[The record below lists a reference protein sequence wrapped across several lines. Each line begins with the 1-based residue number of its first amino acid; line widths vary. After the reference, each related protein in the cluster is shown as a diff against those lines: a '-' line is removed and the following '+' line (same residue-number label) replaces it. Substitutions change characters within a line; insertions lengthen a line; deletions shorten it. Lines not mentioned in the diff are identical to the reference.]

1 MFIIKRYDSRGY
13 TAYMCW
19 SYMVKHDEKNG
30 QPKTMIVRGAR
41 GEDPWEFELQPG
53 ETVYIENGQGQT
65 IDSIGPVAESEPVE
79 HRPFKD

>member
-41 GEDPWEFELQPG
+41 REDPFEHQEFELQPG

-65 IDSIGPVAESEPVE
+65 IDSIGPVAESEPG
-79 HRPFKD
+79 PFKD